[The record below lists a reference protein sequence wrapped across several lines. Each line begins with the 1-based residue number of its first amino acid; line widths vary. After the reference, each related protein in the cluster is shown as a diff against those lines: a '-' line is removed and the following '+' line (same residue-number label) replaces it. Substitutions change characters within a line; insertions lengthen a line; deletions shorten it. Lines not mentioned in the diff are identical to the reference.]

1 MLLTLPDVLSPEQL
15 NQARTWLKDAPWEPG
30 LGTAGRQA
38 AMVKHNEQL
47 PQTSDAAVNIREM
60 VLKAL
65 NANPTFFSATLP
77 KKIYTPRITATRAIA
92 ITLANTLTALSAC

>member
-1 MLLTLPDVLSPEQL
+1 MLLTLPDLLSPEQL
-15 NQARTWLKDAPWEPG
+15 SQARAWLKDAPWEPG

-60 VLKAL
+60 VLQAL
-65 NANPTFFSATLP
+65 TVS
-77 KKIYTPRITATRAIA
+77 YTHLRAHE
-92 ITLANTLTALSAC
+92 TN